1 MGAWLLPAAVAAG
14 STVGSIINNSEA
26 DRKLDKENQRIDNAL
41 KDLTYRPA
49 DFFTN
54 YEYYKDPELYETYLQ
69 ESNAYDDISLDPNV
83 LSAQNRALDD
93 LINLSEAK
101 GLNAID
107 QQALQ
112 EIVNEENRNLQ
123 AQNDAILQ
131 DAMQRGVYGSGLEM
145 AQRLQ
150 NAQSSANRMSNRDM
164 DVMSQA
170 QQRALDALSSYG
182 NLASNMRNQDYN
194 EQAQKAAAANA
205 INQFNVNQMTN
216 TNRGNVDNRNQVSQ
230 LNTGVQHKQQDS
242 NVRAAG
248 DIWAMDLDKKKLQV
262 GQADS
267 TKSDI
272 RQLQQ
277 QNQQMLGNFGTAL
290 GSTFDSADKK
300 KQY

>member
-1 MGAWLLPAAVAAG
+1 MPAWVIPAAIAAG
-14 STVGSIINNSEA
+14 EVISEQLNNMSA
-26 DRKLDKENQRIDNAL
+26 NKRIDKENERIDDAVNSL
-41 KDLTYRPA
+41 IYNPY
-49 DFFTN
+49 DFYTN
-54 YEYYKDPELYETYLQ
+54 YSMYENPEEYVTYLQ
-69 ESNAYDDISLDPNV
+69 EGNAYDNIAIDPNT
-83 LSAQNRALDD
+83 LYAQNKALDE

-101 GLNAID
+101 GLNTID

-123 AQNDAILQ
+123 GQNQAIIQ

-150 NAQSSANRMSNRDM
+150 AAQSGANRMSNRDM

-182 NLASNMRNQDYN
+182 NLASNMRGQDYN

-216 TNRGNVDNRNQVSQ
+216 ANRGNVDNRNQVSR
-230 LNTGVQHKQQDS
+230 LNTETQHKQQDS

-248 DIWAMDLDKKKLQV
+248 DKWAMDLDKKKLQV

-277 QNQQMLGNFGTAL
+277 QNQQMIGNLGTAF
-290 GSTFDSADKK
+290 GSAFSSSK
-300 KQY
+300 